1 MAFASSSSRL
11 RRSWNATT
19 GRRAFSPIVAV
30 WTNWSTAAA
39 KGLSYRQQP
48 GPENPLGFVKINFHN
63 AHSVYMHDTPSQSL
77 FGRNFRAASS
87 GCVRVHG
94 IEHLA
99 AWVLA
104 DQGWKPEH
112 VRLMKESGERRDVTL
127 KKPVP
132 LYFVYITAWATEDG
146 IVQFRRDLYQ
156 KDGIGAT
163 AAAY

>member
-1 MAFASSSSRL
+1 
-11 RRSWNATT
+11 
-19 GRRAFSPIVAV
+19 
-30 WTNWSTAAA
+30 
-39 KGLSYRQQP
+39 
-48 GPENPLGFVKINFHN
+48 
-63 AHSVYMHDTPSQSL
+63 
-77 FGRNFRAASS
+77 
-87 GCVRVHG
+87 VRVHG

-112 VRLMKESGERRDVTL
+112 VQLMKESGERRDVTL

>member
-1 MAFASSSSRL
+1 
-11 RRSWNATT
+11 
-19 GRRAFSPIVAV
+19 
-30 WTNWSTAAA
+30 
-39 KGLSYRQQP
+39 
-48 GPENPLGFVKINFHN
+48 
-63 AHSVYMHDTPSQSL
+63 
-77 FGRNFRAASS
+77 
-87 GCVRVHG
+87 VRVAG

-112 VRLMKESGERRDVTL
+112 VLQMKASGERRDVKL

-146 IVQFRRDLYQ
+146 VVQFRRDLYQ
-156 KDGIGAT
+156 KDGIGAV